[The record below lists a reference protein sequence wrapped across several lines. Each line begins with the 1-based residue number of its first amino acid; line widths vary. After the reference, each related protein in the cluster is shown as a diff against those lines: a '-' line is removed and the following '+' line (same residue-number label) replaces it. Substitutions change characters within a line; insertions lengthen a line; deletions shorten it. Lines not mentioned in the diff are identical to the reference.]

1 MKRMNMVGS
10 DDKKFYV
17 CVCGYKVNTET
28 FHEKLKENKDNMNK
42 REVER
47 YLRSQKSQAT
57 SRFWIFLINSKIPKK
72 RKIIY
77 LFSLHFLLING
88 ILLA

>member
-47 YLRSQKSQAT
+47 YLRSQEIPSNQP
-57 SRFWIFLINSKIPKK
+57 FLDIFDKFKNS
-72 RKIIY
+72 
-77 LFSLHFLLING
+77 
-88 ILLA
+88 